1 MLKIKIL
8 LDSTYITSYCLISLL
23 FTAKYF
29 EWYLLAISSFPPLF
43 LLESIPIRNPHH
55 CIQIDLGKFTSGF
68 CIAKSNQC
76 LVFILFGLSVSFDI
90 IFFLLLKGCSL
101 VCLQDTNTY
110 LAFFSLCLD
119 TIYVSVF
126 LVCLHLPG
134 L

>member
-43 LLESIPIRNPHH
+43 LLESIPIRNPHR
-55 CIQIDLGKFTSGF
+55 CIKIDLGKFTNGF

-76 LVFILFGLSVSFDI
+76 LVFILLVSVSFDI
-90 IFFLLLKGCSL
+90 IFFLLLESCSL
-101 VCLQDTNTY
+101 VCFQDTNAY
-110 LAFFSLCLD
+110 LAFFPLFLD
-119 TIYVSVF
+119 TIYVSVS